1 MNKRLVIPVEFSK
14 SKIEE
19 LQLYG
24 KLKEYSAPGAIIKD
38 ILKKKLSLDILY
50 DEEDIEYD
58 K

>member
-1 MNKRLVIPVEFSK
+1 MSNRLVIPVEFSRN
-14 SKIEE
+14 KIEE
-19 LQLYG
+19 LELYA

-50 DEEDIEYD
+50 DKEDVEYD